1 MSPVNGVAA
10 TPPKTTTRRAAS
22 KPVVPVLPLTY
33 AQRPA
38 SKQGPAPAATSAL
51 AGDQAEG
58 KPVDENSGLC
68 LPQRQSPPVE
78 DSTEFGPGS
87 ANGVDASVSTIK
99 PTIKAEPPRS
109 VATPDELAKD
119 TSTASSA
126 LLDRRMPSPA
136 SHQGP
141 APSNP
146 APEPRSSGP
155 VLKAPITAPPA
166 TIMNRPT
173 FHQPHPSNGSL
184 IFGGYHDSNTSSPAP
199 HSAGGGFPPP
209 GMLPFPAVA
218 PAADGYNRA
227 LLDGYPPNLISHH
240 GPPTPHSFHGSQSSA
255 QAEEHGFNRYPA
267 LNGHNG
273 YPADPAGHAPMPL
286 PGMNPPMNGTL
297 HAAASSVSAY
307 QTLRDQDEAL
317 AFLRHSFPDNV
328 FNDCILDV
336 HFSDSP
342 EFQDHPRYRDLHRA
356 LTIPAH
362 RFILSRSPMLA
373 GLMKTQRV
381 MAGGAI
387 VLDVHDEYVRSD
399 VFFYSL
405 RALYGWSMANG
416 ILPTNL
422 HLRDARDDLK
432 TALSYI
438 STAQYLRLGWVH
450 AVAVQ
455 HASRLLLWETIELAV
470 KYVCRIVSPSSR
482 NDGFTVS
489 ELLDQVISFIVH
501 SFPIDFVLDVTVG
514 DFGIP
519 RLPPASPPARGQNAP
534 TIAHGTSSGVH
545 NRQPSKTQAQMPRH
559 PRVSS
564 NYRLSQIKFGD
575 ISPSKNGQS
584 PRVSTPND
592 TILSRILLNL
602 PFDLLKQILEH
613 PQLAK
618 MSGELSPSSREVMI
632 KDIIAERE
640 ARRLRALEKADP
652 QLRVYQERVE
662 NASAPLAVGGM
673 EDLWVNNMGFKE
685 EVFTG
690 DLPYIVHTWMQ
701 GSSASVGA

>member
-10 TPPKTTTRRAAS
+10 TQPRTTTRRAAS

-38 SKQGPAPAATSAL
+38 SKQSPAPAGTSISAHHQ
-51 AGDQAEG
+51 AGSKPAAE
-58 KPVDENSGLC
+58 KSGSC
-68 LPQRQSPPVE
+68 SPQRQEPLDGNS
-78 DSTEFGPGS
+78 SEFGPGS
-87 ANGVDASVSTIK
+87 ANDVGASVTTTK
-99 PTIKAEPPRS
+99 PTVKAGPPGS
-109 VATPDELAKD
+109 VATPDERAKD
-119 TSTASSA
+119 TSTISST
-126 LLDRRMPSPA
+126 LSERRMASPA
-136 SHQGP
+136 SHHGP

-155 VLKAPITAPPA
+155 ALKAPIAAPPPA
-166 TIMNRPT
+166 IMNRPA
-173 FHQPHPSNGSL
+173 FHQPHTSNGSL
-184 IFGGYHDSNTSSPAP
+184 VFGGYHDSNTSSPAP

-209 GMLPFPAVA
+209 GILPYPPVAAV
-218 PAADGYNRA
+218 DGYSRP
-227 LLDGYPPNLISHH
+227 LLDGYPPNMINHH

-255 QAEEHGFNRYPA
+255 QAEEHGVNRYPA
-267 LNGHNG
+267 PNGHNG
-273 YPADPAGHAPMPL
+273 YPADPTGHAPMLL

-317 AFLRHSFPDNV
+317 AFLRHGFSDDT
-328 FNDCILDV
+328 FNDCALEV
-336 HFSDSP
+336 HFPDSP
-342 EFQDHPRYRDLHRA
+342 EFQNHPNYRQLPRV

-373 GLMKTQRV
+373 GVMKAQGI
-381 MAGGAI
+381 MAGGVI
-387 VLDVHDEYVRSD
+387 FLEVHDEYMRPD
-399 VFFYSL
+399 VFLHSL
-405 RALYGWSMANG
+405 RALYGWSLANG
-416 ILPTNL
+416 ILPTDL
-422 HLRDARDDLK
+422 HFRDVRDDFK
-432 TALSYI
+432 TALSYL
-438 STAQYLRLGWVH
+438 STAQHLRLGWLH

-455 HASRLLLWETIELAV
+455 RASRLLFWDTIELAA
-470 KYVCRIVSPSSR
+470 KYVCRIGSSPSR
-482 NDGFTVS
+482 NDGFTAS

-501 SFPIDFVLDVTVG
+501 SFPIDFVLDVTAG
-514 DFGIP
+514 DFGVP
-519 RLPPASPPARGQNAP
+519 RLPPAGPPSRSPNAP
-534 TIAHGTSSGVH
+534 TIAHGTSSGLH
-545 NRQPSKTQAQMPRH
+545 SRQSSKTQAQIPRH
-559 PRVSS
+559 PRMSS

-584 PRVSTPND
+584 PRVPTPND

-618 MSGELSPSSREVMI
+618 MSGELSPSSREAMI
-632 KDIIAERE
+632 TDIIAERE

-662 NASAPLAVGGM
+662 NASAPLAVGNM
-673 EDLWVNNMGFKE
+673 DDLWVNNMGFKE

-690 DLPYIVHTWMQ
+690 DLPYIVHTWAQ
-701 GSSASVGA
+701 GGSASVGA